1 MSDSFIR
8 IIPVEP
14 TFVPTKRAQKA
25 AAAVLRAAAPKADEV
40 SSEADEQITF
50 RDAGGNFDRVGC
62 PACRKEIAVET
73 WQEWMDAAYSDAGG
87 FRLAP
92 LITPC
97 CKRATTL
104 NDLDYD
110 MPQGFSRY
118 ELRAMNIDKEL
129 PSTVLKKLEGV
140 LGCKL
145 RVIHQRI

>member
-1 MSDSFIR
+1 MSDSYIR

-14 TFVPTKRAQKA
+14 AFIPTKRAQKA
-25 AAAVLRAAAPKADEV
+25 AATILRAAAPKADEV
-40 SSEADEQITF
+40 TSEADEQISF

-62 PACRKEIAVET
+62 PACGKEIAVDT
-73 WQEWMDAAYSDAGG
+73 WQEWMDADCSDDGG

-97 CKRATTL
+97 CKRSSTL
-104 NDLDYD
+104 NDLAYD

-118 ELRAMNIDKEL
+118 ELRATNIDKRL
-129 PSTVLKKLEGV
+129 PATVLKKLEGV

>member
-1 MSDSFIR
+1 MSDSYMR
-8 IIPVEP
+8 IIPVDP

-25 AAAVLRAAAPKADEV
+25 AATILRAAAPKADEV
-40 SSEADEQITF
+40 SSETDEQIIF
-50 RDAGGNFDRVGC
+50 RDCGGNFEQIRC
-62 PACRKEIAVET
+62 PACGKKIAVDT
-73 WQEWMDAAYSDAGG
+73 WQEWMDADHSDDSG

-92 LITPC
+92 LSPPC
-97 CKRATTL
+97 CKRSTTL

-118 ELRAMNIDKEL
+118 ELRAMNINKRL
-129 PSTVLKKLEGV
+129 PSTVLEKLEGV

>member
-25 AAAVLRAAAPKADEV
+25 AATILRAAAPKADEV

-50 RDAGGNFDRVGC
+50 RDAGGNCDRVGC
-62 PACRKEIAVET
+62 PACGKEIAVET
-73 WQEWMDAAYSDAGG
+73 WQEWMDAAYSDEGG

-92 LITPC
+92 LNTPC
-97 CKRATTL
+97 CKRPTTL

-118 ELRAMNIDKEL
+118 ELRAMNINKRL
-129 PSTVLKKLEGV
+129 PSTVLKKLESV

>member
-1 MSDSFIR
+1 MSDSYIR

-25 AAAVLRAAAPKADEV
+25 AATILRAAAPKADEV

-62 PACRKEIAVET
+62 PACGKEIAVET
-73 WQEWMDAAYSDAGG
+73 WQEWMDAAYSDEGG

-92 LITPC
+92 LNTPC
-97 CKRATTL
+97 CKRPTTL

-118 ELRAMNIDKEL
+118 ELRAMNINKRL
-129 PSTVLKKLEGV
+129 PSTVLKKLESV

>member
-1 MSDSFIR
+1 MSGSCIH
-8 IIPVEP
+8 IIPVDP

-25 AAAVLRAAAPKADEV
+25 AAMILRAAAPKADEV
-40 SSEADEQITF
+40 SSEADEQIAF

-62 PACRKEIAVET
+62 PACGKEIAVDT
-73 WQEWMDAAYSDAGG
+73 WHEWMDAAYSDDGG

-92 LITPC
+92 LLTPC
-97 CKRATTL
+97 CERSTTL

-118 ELRAMNIDKEL
+118 ELRAVNINKKL
-129 PSTVLKKLEGV
+129 PSTVLKKLEAV

-145 RVIHQRI
+145 RIIHQRI

>member
-1 MSDSFIR
+1 MSDSFTR
-8 IIPVEP
+8 IIPVDP

-25 AAAVLRAAAPKADEV
+25 AATILRAAAPKADEV
-40 SSEADEQITF
+40 SSETDQQIVF
-50 RDAGGNFDRVGC
+50 RDCGGNFERIRC
-62 PACRKEIAVET
+62 PACRKKIPIDT
-73 WQEWMDAAYSDAGG
+73 WQEWMETDYTDDGG

-92 LITPC
+92 HITPC
-97 CKRATTL
+97 CKRAATL
-104 NDLDYD
+104 DDLDYD

-118 ELRAMNIDKEL
+118 ELQAMNINKRL